1 MYRTLYSPQ
10 GGRIILDGRE
20 VINMASNNY
29 LGLANHPA
37 VVAAAKEAL
46 EKYGVATTASRN
58 ICGNYP
64 VHDELEEKLIL
75 ADVGGDVA
83 VHLVDKLR
91 DRVQE
96 KGLKTGE
103 QAADALRDIIADRIA
118 LPAGRNRTGGT
129 SVNLR
134 YGQLGGRRKTQF
146 QQIFG
151 NDPVIHAPLR
161 LRISALPVDM
171 IHRQPHS
178 GIAVNQP
185 RNGAPWIRTG
195 K

>member
-64 VHDELEEKLIL
+64 VHDELEEKLAKGRRGNTGIQL
-75 ADVGGDVA
+75 RRNR
-83 VHLVDKLR
+83 KLR
-91 DRVQE
+91 FDS
-96 KGLKTGE
+96 T
-103 QAADALRDIIADRIA
+103 A
-118 LPAGRNRTGGT
+118 
-129 SVNLR
+129 S
-134 YGQLGGRRKTQF
+134 
-146 QQIFG
+146 
-151 NDPVIHAPLR
+151 
-161 LRISALPVDM
+161 
-171 IHRQPHS
+171 RQ
-178 GIAVNQP
+178 G
-185 RNGAPWIRTG
+185 
-195 K
+195 

>member
-64 VHDELEEKLIL
+64 VHDELEEKLAKFKGVEATLVFNCGVTANSGLIPQL
-75 ADVGGDVA
+75 VGKGDFIYSDELN
-83 VHLVDKLR
+83 H
-91 DRVQE
+91 
-96 KGLKTGE
+96 
-103 QAADALRDIIADRIA
+103 
-118 LPAGRNRTGGT
+118 
-129 SVNLR
+129 
-134 YGQLGGRRKTQF
+134 
-146 QQIFG
+146 
-151 NDPVIHAPLR
+151 H
-161 LRISALPVDM
+161 
-171 IHRQPHS
+171 
-178 GIAVNQP
+178 
-185 RNGAPWIRTG
+185 
-195 K
+195 

>member
-64 VHDELEEKLIL
+64 VHDELEEKLYKYIRPL
-75 ADVGGDVA
+75 YEQGLDA
-83 VHLVDKLR
+83 VI
-91 DRVQE
+91 VQDM
-96 KGLKTGE
+96 GVF
-103 QAADALRDIIADRIA
+103 AFI
-118 LPAGRNRTGGT
+118 
-129 SVNLR
+129 
-134 YGQLGGRRKTQF
+134 RKYF
-146 QQIFG
+146 
-151 NDPVIHAPLR
+151 PE
-161 LRISALPVDM
+161 LPV
-171 IHRQPHS
+171 
-178 GIAVNQP
+178 
-185 RNGAPWIRTG
+185 
-195 K
+195 

>member
-64 VHDELEEKLIL
+64 VHDELEEKLAKFKGVEATLVFNCGVTANSGLIPQL
-75 ADVGGDVA
+75 VG
-83 VHLVDKLR
+83 K
-91 DRVQE
+91 
-96 KGLKTGE
+96 
-103 QAADALRDIIADRIA
+103 AAAGACRRQTAHHHRRRIQHGRRPCP
-118 LPAGRNRTGGT
+118 PAGN
-129 SVNLR
+129 
-134 YGQLGGRRKTQF
+134 GR
-146 QQIFG
+146 
-151 NDPVIHAPLR
+151 
-161 LRISALPVDM
+161 
-171 IHRQPHS
+171 S
-178 GIAVNQP
+178 GRSI
-185 RNGAPWIRTG
+185 
-195 K
+195 